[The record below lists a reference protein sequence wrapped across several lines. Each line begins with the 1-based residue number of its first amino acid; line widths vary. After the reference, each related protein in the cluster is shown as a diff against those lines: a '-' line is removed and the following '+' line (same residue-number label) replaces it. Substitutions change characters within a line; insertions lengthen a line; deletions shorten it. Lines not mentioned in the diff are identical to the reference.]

1 MQHFLF
7 SHPGDRVRGANGARC
22 TRGGGAAADVAAEG
36 GGRGVSKRILT
47 LSRSHKGEERP
58 VRGGCESR
66 CRSSFR
72 RCRHSAASPTSPPTT
87 AMSMLAA

>member
-47 LSRSHKGEERP
+47 QS
-58 VRGGCESR
+58 
-66 CRSSFR
+66 
-72 RCRHSAASPTSPPTT
+72 
-87 AMSMLAA
+87 